1 MTTPTRGAPSLGL
14 SSANTPLTL
23 FNDIARTTWEW
34 LGEARQHKLS
44 FSEETITDISTLQI
58 AGSTSSQVKVAKA
71 SRPEEK
77 RYGIDWMW
85 FIGNPKQGYGRY
97 AVQAKKVTLDTSTI
111 FSYRL
116 RHRVSRMPGS
126 EFQIQ
131 RLERFARRARAI
143 PLYCFYNNVDS
154 ALLTRYWHCRVY
166 PSQPDDIRQMG
177 CTVVPLDAVQ
187 EVHKPHRR
195 KDFSA
200 VHRDK
205 RSMPWRCLFH
215 PGYLVA
221 ALYDKSGDRQG
232 MLAGR
237 PSRDD
242 QVSPWRIESL
252 PEFLLQGDPV
262 VEIADVIQLE
272 LVGLHDDLDSDAMI
286 ASSIRPA
293 IPEWFVVIESDLG
306 QCPEPSTTTAI
317 HESEVFPAKVR
328 VQKRILNN
336 HGTA

>member
-1 MTTPTRGAPSLGL
+1 MTTPTSSAPSLGM
-14 SSANTPLTL
+14 SSTNTPLTL
-23 FNDIARTTWEW
+23 FENIARTTWEW
-34 LGEARQHKLS
+34 LGEARERKLS
-44 FSEETITDISTLQI
+44 FSEETITDIAALQI
-58 AGSTSSQVKVAKA
+58 AGGASNQVKVAKA
-71 SRPEEK
+71 SRLEEK

-85 FIGNPKQGYGRY
+85 FIGNPKQGYSRY
-97 AVQAKKVTLDTSTI
+97 AVQAKKVTLDTSTN

-116 RHRVSRMPGS
+116 RHRVSRIPGS

-154 ALLTRYWHCRVY
+154 VSATRNWHCRGY
-166 PSQPDDIRQMG
+166 PNQPDDIRQMG

-195 KDFSA
+195 KDFCA

-215 PGYLVA
+215 PSCLVA
-221 ALYDKSGDRQG
+221 ALHRKSDDRQG
-232 MLAGR
+232 MLAGQ
-237 PSRDD
+237 PSQDD
-242 QVSPWRIESL
+242 QVSLWRVESL

-262 VEIADVIQLE
+262 VEIADVIQQLE
-272 LVGLHDDLDSDAMI
+272 LAGLHDDLDSDAML

-306 QCPEPSTTTAI
+306 
-317 HESEVFPAKVR
+317 
-328 VQKRILNN
+328 
-336 HGTA
+336 